1 MSQDAPEEITPPPG
15 LTYVT
20 LAAGGS
26 TSYAIDTDG
35 NVWAWGWGKGGQ
47 LGTGRQAESLTPVEA
62 DSGAVMISSTASD
75 VVVAS

>member
-1 MSQDAPEEITPPPG
+1 MKLSCRWKELREPVECSPLIPAESG
-15 LTYVT
+15 
-20 LAAGGS
+20 
-26 TSYAIDTDG
+26 G

-47 LGTGRQAESLTPVEA
+47 LGTGRQAESLIPVEA